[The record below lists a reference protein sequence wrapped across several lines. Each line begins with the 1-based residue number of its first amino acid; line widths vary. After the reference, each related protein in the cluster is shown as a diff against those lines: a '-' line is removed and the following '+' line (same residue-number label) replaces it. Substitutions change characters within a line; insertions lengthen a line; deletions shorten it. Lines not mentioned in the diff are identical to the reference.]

1 VARQRLSVDHRR
13 ELLLRTG
20 LQVLGAHE
28 GNPPVD
34 EIARAAGVSKGL
46 LYHYFP
52 DKEDFLVEVV
62 REAAK
67 EITAATATT
76 PTSSVPEQIAQAVD
90 GFLDYAQAHSAGLRV
105 IFGHK
110 YRSPQVLQV
119 VREQRAARVDRVV
132 EQVAGARPGCADV
145 IRASAAL
152 RTSLDGALSFMET
165 ATLRWLED
173 GVLTRPAMRTLLMG
187 ALGSA
192 LALAA
197 QIDPELR
204 LDLTEPGAQEPDE
217 PEPDEPER
225 TPAQDNKP

>member
-1 VARQRLSVDHRR
+1 MARQRLSVDHRR

-28 GNPPVD
+28 GNPPVG

-62 REAAK
+62 REAAN

-76 PTSSVPEQIAQAVD
+76 PTSSVPEQIAQAVE
-90 GFLDYAQAHSAGLRV
+90 GFLDYAEAHSAGLRV

-110 YRSPQVLQV
+110 YRSPKVLEV
-119 VREQRAARVDRVV
+119 LREQRASRVERVV

-152 RTSLDGALSFMET
+152 RTALDGALSFMET

-173 GVLTRPAMRTLLMG
+173 GLLGRPAMRTLLTG
-187 ALGSA
+187 ALGAA
-192 LALAA
+192 LTLAA
-197 QIDPELR
+197 EIDPELR
-204 LDLTEPGAQEPDE
+204 LDLAEPGTAAQTPLDDE
-217 PEPDEPER
+217 S
-225 TPAQDNKP
+225 

>member
-13 ELLLRTG
+13 EHLLRTG
-20 LQVLGAHE
+20 LQVLGAHG
-28 GNPPVD
+28 GNPPVG

-62 REAAK
+62 RSAAA

-76 PTSSVPEQIAQAVD
+76 PTSSVAEQIEQAVD
-90 GFLDYAQAHSAGLRV
+90 GFLDYAEAHSAGLRV

-110 YRSPQVLQV
+110 YRSTQVMRV
-119 VREQRAARVDRVV
+119 VSEQRAARVDRVV
-132 EQVAGARPGCADV
+132 EQVAGARPGSADV
-145 IRASAAL
+145 IRASVAL
-152 RTSLDGALSFMET
+152 HTALDGAVSFMET

-173 GVLTRPAMRTLLMG
+173 GVLGRPAMRTLLMG

-204 LDLTEPGAQEPDE
+204 LDLTEPGAAPQQSPEQSPDE
-217 PEPDEPER
+217 N
-225 TPAQDNKP
+225 TS